1 MRKSKYLL
9 FSLVILSAILLG
21 ACNLPANLSTEDAN
35 ATIIASTANVV
46 FTRAAETAGSIS
58 AQSTATTETL
68 VATALPSD
76 TPVPTLPPAA
86 ATNTPIPC
94 NWASFVKD
102 VTYPDDTA
110 VPAGTVFT
118 KTWRIKNN
126 GSCNWTSGYVLLF
139 DSGDQMNA
147 PATGTVT
154 SGTVTPGATVD
165 ISVNLTAPASPGT
178 YRGKFKLRSP
188 DNIVFGINANAQ
200 GPFWVQIVVPAP
212 TPTPTATNVPAITQV
227 TLKSIAGE
235 SASVRSDGTVLSET
249 PNTGDTNGDV
259 GSQAFVSFDIS
270 SIPAGATITEVKVDF
285 SAYDILGN
293 PFGQL
298 GCLRMYSQDYQ
309 PVDAGDYTAP
319 GAVNALVRWCDS
331 TELNTVT
338 VENSVKDKIQSKL
351 GSTRLQVRLQ
361 FKDMHTNSDSIADMV
376 RVNKSNI
383 SLIVTYTAP

>member
-9 FSLVILSAILLG
+9 FTLVILSAILLG
-21 ACNLPANLSTEDAN
+21 ACNLPANLSTEDGN

-178 YRGKFKLRSP
+178 YRGRFKLRSP
-188 DNIVFGINANAQ
+188 DNIVFGINADAQ
-200 GPFWVQIVVPAP
+200 GPFWVQIVVPN
-212 TPTPTATNVPAITQV
+212 PTPTATTVPVAKADLYISNIEYVPPSFKKGDSITV
-227 TLKSIAGE
+227 KV
-235 SASVRSDGTVLSET
+235 SVY
-249 PNTGDTNGDV
+249 NG
-259 GSQAFVSFDIS
+259 GNA
-270 SIPAGATITEVKVDF
+270 PAG
-285 SAYDILGN
+285 
-293 PFGQL
+293 PFTFAWWPAVGYGTPPPQCTWNKASLVAIGGYVEDCSFVYL
-298 GCLRMYSQDYQ
+298 GCST
-309 PVDAGDYTAP
+309 YTTYA
-319 GAVNALVRWCDS
+319 
-331 TELNTVT
+331 
-338 VENSVKDKIQSKL
+338 
-351 GSTRLQVRLQ
+351 
-361 FKDMHTNSDSIADMV
+361 IADTT
-376 RVNKSNI
+376 NA
-383 SLIVTYTAP
+383 VTESDETNNQLDKVQVVPCS

>member
-21 ACNLPANLSTEDAN
+21 ACNLPANLSTEDGN

-212 TPTPTATNVPAITQV
+212 TATSVPAITQV
-227 TLKSIAGE
+227 TLNSIAGE
-235 SASVRSDGTVLSET
+235 SASVRSDGTVLSQI
-249 PNTGDTNGDV
+249 PNAGDTNGDV

-270 SIPAGATITEVKVDF
+270 GIPAGATLTEVKVDF
-285 SAYDILGN
+285 SAYDTLGD
-293 PFGQL
+293 PFGKL
-298 GCLRMYSQDYQ
+298 GCLRIYAQDYQ

-319 GAVNALVRWCDS
+319 GAVSSLVRWCN
-331 TELNTVT
+331 TGELNTVT
-338 VENSVKDKIQSKL
+338 VENSVKSQIQSKL
-351 GSTRLQVRLQ
+351 GSTRFQVRIQ
-361 FKDMHTNSDSIADMV
+361 FKDMHTNSDGVGDMV
-376 RVNKSNI
+376 RVNNANI
-383 SLIVTYTAP
+383 KLIVTYTSP